1 MYASTGSVYGALDS
15 VCTELVEPNPISTYS
30 VYKLV
35 GEEYL
40 EGTDAVILR
49 PATAFGVSNRLRN
62 DLLINDFVRKACQ
75 GEHMTLF
82 EGHFKR
88 TFISINDLVRSFA
101 WGIERFDE
109 MKGQVW
115 NVGDETLNHT
125 KLEICETIKRHIPDW
140 TFENN
145 TTLAHDQD
153 GRNYFVDYTKIR
165 ELGYNAE
172 ETLDQGIKNLIKV
185 YKSLV

>member
-1 MYASTGSVYGALDS
+1 MVKKWLKKDDILPKLPAGLENYLD
-15 VCTELVEPNPISTYS
+15 
-30 VYKLV
+30 
-35 GEEYL
+35 
-40 EGTDAVILR
+40 
-49 PATAFGVSNRLRN
+49 
-62 DLLINDFVRKACQ
+62 
-75 GEHMTLF
+75 
-82 EGHFKR
+82 
-88 TFISINDLVRSFA
+88 
-101 WGIERFDE
+101 IERFDE

-165 ELGYNAE
+165 ELGYTAE

-185 YKSLV
+185 YKNNLAR